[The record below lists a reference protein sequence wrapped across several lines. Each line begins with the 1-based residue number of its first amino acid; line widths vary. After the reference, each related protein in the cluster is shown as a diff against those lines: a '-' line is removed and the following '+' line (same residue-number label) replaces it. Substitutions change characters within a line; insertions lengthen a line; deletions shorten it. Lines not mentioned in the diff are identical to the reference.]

1 MVQSKI
7 LALSF
12 SPGACGMRRSS
23 QSGVQKQK
31 AGRDDVVREAHLHA
45 IEQCERT
52 RMLVSSRLSILWTCV
67 VQAILV
73 GFARGWES
81 WKGWLTP
88 LSHLNG
94 RAMIQ
99 LGVNKASHHA
109 PKLSSSFDSIA
120 HLTLLGRVLGSRLLT
135 CSRYVAEVMKQ
146 GLKITVW
153 GWRQGFA
160 CHWRRRWGIAKLT
173 PA

>member
-1 MVQSKI
+1 MVQPKI

-12 SPGACGMRRSS
+12 SPGACGVRRSS

-52 RMLVSSRLSILWTCV
+52 RMLVSSRLSILWTGV

-94 RAMIQ
+94 RAMN
-99 LGVNKASHHA
+99 LASIKQA
-109 PKLSSSFDSIA
+109 TTPPNSPSPSTLL
-120 HLTLLGRVLGSRLLT
+120 LTLRFWGACLVRVCSHALGTLPKS
-135 CSRYVAEVMKQ
+135 
-146 GLKITVW
+146 
-153 GWRQGFA
+153 
-160 CHWRRRWGIAKLT
+160 
-173 PA
+173 